1 MLDRNHRPHLEGVI
15 LMTTR
20 VFSRRW
26 LSGIGVILVG
36 LLAAARLRAPIEPSL
51 LAGLQWRNVGPFRAG
66 RVSAVTG
73 AVGQPGVFYMGMVLG
88 GVWKTTSA
96 GTTWYPVFDSI
107 KDISSIGSVEVA
119 PSDPNIVYVG
129 TGSTGGGNGMYKS
142 IDAGTTWQHLP
153 GLEDTRQI
161 PNILVD
167 PKDPNLV
174 MVAVLGNAQVAN
186 DGRGVYRSTDG
197 GRTWKKTLYV
207 DSLTGVQNIVRAFDR
222 PNVVLATTIQR
233 GGARGGGAGGAGA
246 GVPPAA
252 GRGGTGGTAPP
263 TRTKLFKSVDEGVT
277 WTEIT
282 GGGLPALTGRL
293 TAAVAMNTNAQRMY
307 VIGPVGFGLYR
318 SDDGGTSWRRMAA
331 DDDRIANGQ
340 GNYTS
345 GVFVNSK
352 NPDIIYT
359 IATCT
364 FVSTDGGSHFTGFHC
379 SPGGDDPQVMWI
391 DPTDGKRLFFGYD
404 QGGTISQDGGLAW
417 SSWYN
422 QPTAQIYHIGV
433 DNSWPYWI
441 YGSQQDACAVAV
453 RSRGELG
460 AVTMLDWYP
469 TPAYEDGFVAPDPL
483 NANILYMV
491 GSTAGIVKVTKPTN
505 QWVDVSPN
513 VDTSLGLRRTGDQPM
528 IFSRSNPHELL
539 LGFQYLYS
547 TTDGAVNWKR
557 ISPDLG
563 LPEGVTPPARGVPPP
578 PAGGGRG
585 GGRAA
590 GGTINAITT
599 SNVAPGVIWV
609 GMSNGLVKVTKNHG
623 LTWDDASIPDVGPI
637 AGAVRGSGVS
647 AIDASYQDP
656 RAAYVA
662 INRGIADNTPAL
674 YRTHDYGKTWT
685 KIVNG
690 LPSNQVSGSYSRV
703 VRADPKKA
711 GLLFAGTE
719 SAMYVSFDDGD
730 NWQSLMLNLPNTSY
744 RDIIVKD
751 NDLVVATYGRSIWI
765 LDDFSPLRQMTP
777 AIASEPVHLFRPGDA
792 IRVRRNINTD
802 TPFPPEIPH
811 ADNPPLG
818 AVIYYNLSV
827 PAKHID
833 LDVMDA
839 AGKLVRHFS
848 SDPIPPVNEP
858 PPPVP
863 DMWVYLP
870 KPLPTDVGMH
880 RITWNIRYDDP
891 PALIHYM
898 AHVTGAVVGDTPWGP
913 EGPLALPG
921 GYALKL
927 TVDGNAYTQTVTVTR
942 DPSSPVSVADV
953 QAEHELQMKLY
964 EGTKET
970 WAGYQQVT
978 AVRAAVADVMRG
990 TLPAEVAAAAAAFDS
1005 ALMRVGGTGSPPVG
1019 RGGGGGGRG
1028 GAGPAAP
1035 PNFTTLNGV
1044 EAEEGA
1050 VLVSL
1055 NGQLKVMDSGDMAP
1069 NPSKLAAWR
1078 QVCADLWGALTRW
1091 QTINMKD
1098 LVAFNAVLAKNNIKP
1113 IAAASPMLPVPVCV
1127 NAPPSRRGRGN

>member
-1 MLDRNHRPHLEGVI
+1 
-15 LMTTR
+15 MTTR
-20 VFSRRW
+20 VLSSRW
-26 LSGIGVILVG
+26 LSGICVLLVG
-36 LLAAARLRAPIEPSL
+36 LLAAARPRSPVEPNL
-51 LAGLQWRNVGPFRAG
+51 LAGLKWRNVGPFRAG

-73 AVGQPGVFYMGMVLG
+73 AVGQPGVYYMGMVLG

-107 KDISSIGSVEVA
+107 KDISSIGAVEVA
-119 PSDPNIVYVG
+119 PSDPDIVYVG

-142 IDAGTTWQHLP
+142 TDAGKTWQHLP
-153 GLEDTRQI
+153 GFEDGRQI
-161 PNILVD
+161 PGILVD
-167 PKDPNLV
+167 PSDPNLV
-174 MVAVLGNAQVAN
+174 MAAVLGNAQVA
-186 DGRGVYRSTDG
+186 DDSRGLYRSTDG

-207 DSLTGVQNIVRAFDR
+207 DSLTGVQNIVWAFDR

-233 GGARGGGAGGAGA
+233 GGARGGGAGAA
-246 GVPPAA
+246 GVGTPGGA
-252 GRGGTGGTAPP
+252 GRGGRGGTGTAPP
-263 TRTKLFKSVDEGVT
+263 TRTRLFKSIDEGVT
-277 WTEIT
+277 WREIT

-307 VIGPVGFGLYR
+307 LIGPVGFGLYR
-318 SDDGGTSWRRMAA
+318 SDNGGTSWRRMAA

-352 NPDIIYT
+352 NPDIVYT
-359 IATCT
+359 LATCT
-364 FVSTDGGSHFTGFHC
+364 YISTDGGSHFTGFHC

-391 DPTDGKRLFFGYD
+391 DPTDANRMFLGYD

-433 DNSWPYWI
+433 DNSSPYWI

-460 AVTMLDWYP
+460 AVTTLDWYP
-469 TPAYEDGFVAPDPL
+469 TPAYENGFVAPDPL

-513 VDTSLGLRRTGDQPM
+513 VDTSLGLRRTGDQPL

-563 LPEGVTPPARGVPPP
+563 LPKGMTPPARGAA
-578 PAGGGRG
+578 PAAPGGGG
-585 GGRAA
+585 A

-609 GMSNGLVKVTKNHG
+609 GTSNGLVKVTKNHG
-623 LTWDDASIPDVGPI
+623 VTWDDASIPGVEIPG
-637 AGAVRGSGVS
+637 GGRGGGVS

-656 RAAYVA
+656 AGAYVA
-662 INRGIADNTPAL
+662 INRGIADNTPSF

-690 LPSNQVSGSYSRV
+690 LPANQVSGSYARV
-703 VRADPKKA
+703 IRADPKQA

-730 NWQSLMLNLPNTSY
+730 DWQSLMLNLPNTSY
-744 RDIIVKD
+744 RDIVVKD

-765 LDDFSPLRQMTP
+765 LDDFSPLRQMSP
-777 AIASEPVHLFRPGDA
+777 AIASEPAHLFKPGDA
-792 IRVRRNINTD
+792 IRVRRNINTG

-811 ADNPPLG
+811 GDNPPLG
-818 AVIYYNLSV
+818 AVIYYSLSV

-839 AGKLVRHFS
+839 AGRLVRHFS
-848 SDPIPPVNEP
+848 SDQIPPVNEP
-858 PPPVP
+858 PPPIP
-863 DMWVYLP
+863 DMWMYVP
-870 KPLPTDVGMH
+870 RPLPTDIGMH
-880 RITWNIRYDDP
+880 RISWNVRYDDP
-891 PALIHYM
+891 PAFIHYM
-898 AHVTGAVVGDTPWGP
+898 AHVTGAIVGDTPWGP

-921 GYALKL
+921 VYTLKL
-927 TVDGNAYTQTVTVTR
+927 TVDGTPYTQTVTVKK
-942 DPSSPVSVADV
+942 DPNSPASVADL
-953 QAEHELQMKLY
+953 QAEHDLQMKLY
-964 EGTKET
+964 AGIRESWT
-970 WAGYQQVT
+970 GYQQV
-978 AVRAAVADVMRG
+978 AAMRAAVADVMHRNP
-990 TLPAEVAAAAAAFDS
+990 PADVAAAAAAFDS
-1005 ALMRVGGTGSPPVG
+1005 ALVRIGGTGGPPPAG
-1019 RGGGGGGRG
+1019 RGGGGRAGG
-1028 GAGPAAP
+1028 GPPAP
-1035 PNFTTLNGV
+1035 PNFTALNGV

-1069 NPSKLAAWR
+1069 NPSKLNAWR
-1078 QVCADLWGALTRW
+1078 QVCSDLRGALTHW
-1091 QTINMKD
+1091 QTINTQD
-1098 LVAFNAVLAKNNIKP
+1098 LVTFNSMLMKNSIKP
-1113 IAAASPMLPVPVCV
+1113 ISAASQMLPLPVCV
-1127 NAPPSRRGRGN
+1127 NAEPSRRERRQ